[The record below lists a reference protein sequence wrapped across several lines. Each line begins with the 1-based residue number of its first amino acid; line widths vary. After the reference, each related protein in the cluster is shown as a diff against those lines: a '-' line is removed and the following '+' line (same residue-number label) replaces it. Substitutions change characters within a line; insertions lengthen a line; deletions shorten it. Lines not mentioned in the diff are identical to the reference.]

1 MSNDNQLPI
10 FTDEKKAF
18 KTDII
23 VLVFFSSFFKGS
35 ELKKGDRVRSSNHT
49 PFTYSRMTRP
59 LHSLCARLS

>member
-23 VLVFFSSFFKGS
+23 VLVFFSSFLREAS
-35 ELKKGDRVRSSNHT
+35 
-49 PFTYSRMTRP
+49 
-59 LHSLCARLS
+59 